1 MTPETRAL
9 VVTLLGERH
18 DALLERL
25 YQGRFTTYARWRGF
39 VNPERIALAR
49 EIRAVRCAIRELK
62 PSAWPAAY
70 AQPDQAL
77 AAWHRESR

>member
-1 MTPETRAL
+1 MTPATRTTVL
-9 VVTLLGERH
+9 KVLGERH

-25 YQGRFTTYARWRGF
+25 YQGRLTAYAKWTPF
-39 VNPERIALAR
+39 ANPARVELAR
-49 EIRAVRCAIRELK
+49 DLRAIRGAIRELK

-77 AAWHRESR
+77 ATWHRESR